1 MEDNPLVLFGLRLKE
16 LRKIRGI
23 SQEKLA
29 LECGIARSYLGEVE
43 RGKRNIALINIYK
56 LADTLG
62 VPASTLLE
70 PPSQQIKED

>member
-1 MEDNPLVLFGLRLKE
+1 MEDSPLTLFGLRLKE

-23 SQEKLA
+23 SQERLA

>member
-1 MEDNPLVLFGLRLKE
+1 MEDSPLTLFGLRLKE

>member
-23 SQEKLA
+23 SQERLA